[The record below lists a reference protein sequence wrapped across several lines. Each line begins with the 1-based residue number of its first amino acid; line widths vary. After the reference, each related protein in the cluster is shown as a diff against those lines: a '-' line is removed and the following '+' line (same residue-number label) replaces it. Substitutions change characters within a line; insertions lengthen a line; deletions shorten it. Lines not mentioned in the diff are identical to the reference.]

1 VLQALEKHLLAL
13 AGDVHRSRLRGSAMI
28 RILTADEPNA
38 ITITVDGQL
47 VDDTV
52 DAVEACSHQAMGQ
65 GRPVHL
71 FLRDVSHIDEHG
83 RSLLSRLA
91 GKGVQLTA
99 SGVYSSYIVAEI
111 NKGEPQHFNGRSRVT
126 APTRKYS

>member
-1 VLQALEKHLLAL
+1 
-13 AGDVHRSRLRGSAMI
+13 MI
-28 RILTADEPNA
+28 RILTAEEPNA

-47 VDDTV
+47 VDDCVATV
-52 DAVEACSHQAMGQ
+52 ETCSYQAIGQ

-91 GKGVQLTA
+91 AKGVQLRA

-111 NKGEPQHFNGRSRVT
+111 SRGHPQHSDARSRGAARV
-126 APTRKYS
+126 RDYS

>member
-1 VLQALEKHLLAL
+1 
-13 AGDVHRSRLRGSAMI
+13 MI
-28 RILTADEPNA
+28 RVMTADEPNA
-38 ITITVDGQL
+38 IRITVDGQL
-47 VDDTV
+47 VDDCV
-52 DAVEACSHQAMGQ
+52 DAVETCSYQALAR

-91 GKGVQLTA
+91 GRGVQLSA

-111 NKGEPQHFNGRSRVT
+111 SRQQPQHSDGRSRVT
-126 APTRKYS
+126 ARPRKYS

>member
-1 VLQALEKHLLAL
+1 
-13 AGDVHRSRLRGSAMI
+13 MI

-47 VDDTV
+47 LDDCV
-52 DAVEACSHQAMGQ
+52 DAVERCSDQAMGQ

-71 FLRDVSHIDEHG
+71 FSRDVSHIDEHG

-91 GKGVQLTA
+91 GKGVRLAADRLLKSMTEGLQAIMA
-99 SGVYSSYIVAEI
+99 ST
-111 NKGEPQHFNGRSRVT
+111 GRSASPAATSAGDAAR
-126 APTRKYS
+126 

>member
-1 VLQALEKHLLAL
+1 
-13 AGDVHRSRLRGSAMI
+13 MI
-28 RILTADEPNA
+28 RILTADEKNA
-38 ITITVDGQL
+38 ITITVDGRL
-47 VDDTV
+47 VNDSV
-52 DAVEACSHQAMGQ
+52 DAVEICSHQALAQ

-91 GKGVQLTA
+91 RKGVQLSA

-111 NKGEPQHFNGRSRVT
+111 SKGQTQQADGRSRVT
-126 APTRKYS
+126 PRTTRYC

>member
-1 VLQALEKHLLAL
+1 
-13 AGDVHRSRLRGSAMI
+13 MI
-28 RILTADEPNA
+28 RILTDDEPDA

-47 VDDTV
+47 VNDCV
-52 DAVEACSHQAMGQ
+52 EAVETCSYQAMGQ

-71 FLRDVSHIDEHG
+71 FLRDVSPIDEQG

-91 GKGVQLTA
+91 GKGVRLSA

-111 NKGEPQHFNGRSRVT
+111 NKEQLRPSEERSRPP
-126 APTRKYS
+126 ARSSCPPLKSYTRKTPQ

>member
-1 VLQALEKHLLAL
+1 
-13 AGDVHRSRLRGSAMI
+13 MI

-47 VDDTV
+47 VDDCIDTV
-52 DAVEACSHQAMGQ
+52 ETCSYQAMSQ

-83 RSLLSRLA
+83 RSLLARLA
-91 GKGVQLTA
+91 GKGVRLSA
-99 SGVYSSYIVAEI
+99 SGVYSSYIVREI
-111 NKGEPQHFNGRSRVT
+111 SKGRPQPSDGRSRV
-126 APTRKYS
+126 AARTRN

>member
-1 VLQALEKHLLAL
+1 
-13 AGDVHRSRLRGSAMI
+13 MI

-47 VDDTV
+47 VDDSV
-52 DAVEACSHQAMGQ
+52 DVVETCSCQAISQ

-83 RSLLSRLA
+83 RSLLSRLKR
-91 GKGVQLTA
+91 KGVRLSA
-99 SGVYSSYIVAEI
+99 SGVYSSYVVAEI
-111 NKGEPQHFNGRSRVT
+111 SRAQPQDRRSLVT
-126 APTRKYS
+126 ARTKKCS

>member
-1 VLQALEKHLLAL
+1 
-13 AGDVHRSRLRGSAMI
+13 MI
-28 RILTADEPNA
+28 PILTADEPDA

-47 VDDTV
+47 VDDCV
-52 DAVEACSHQAMGQ
+52 DAVETCTDQAMGQ

-91 GKGVQLTA
+91 GKDVRLSA
-99 SGVYSSYIVAEI
+99 SGVYSSYIVAQI
-111 NKGEPQHFNGRSRVT
+111 SKGQPQPSDGRNRV
-126 APTRKYS
+126 AARTRN

>member
-1 VLQALEKHLLAL
+1 
-13 AGDVHRSRLRGSAMI
+13 MI
-28 RILTADEPNA
+28 RILKAEEPKV

-47 VDDTV
+47 VADSV
-52 DAVEACSHQAMGQ
+52 DAVETCSQQAMCQ

-91 GKGVQLTA
+91 GKGVRLSA
-99 SGVYSSYIVAEI
+99 SGVYSSYIVAEVSRRQ
-111 NKGEPQHFNGRSRVT
+111 PQDCDARSRLLGR
-126 APTRKYS
+126 ARKYS

>member
-1 VLQALEKHLLAL
+1 
-13 AGDVHRSRLRGSAMI
+13 MI

-38 ITITVDGQL
+38 VTITVDGQL
-47 VDDTV
+47 VDDCV
-52 DAVEACSHQAMGQ
+52 DAVEACSYQAMGQ

-71 FLRDVSHIDEHG
+71 FLRDVSYIDDRG

-91 GKGVQLTA
+91 GKGVQLRA

-111 NKGEPQHFNGRSRVT
+111 SRGQPQSYDGRSRVT
-126 APTRKYS
+126 ARARKYS

>member
-1 VLQALEKHLLAL
+1 MLEKGLSAL
-13 AGDVHRSRLRGSAMI
+13 DGHVHRFRLRGSAMI

-47 VDDTV
+47 VDESI
-52 DAVEACSHQAMGQ
+52 DAVETCSYQAMGQ
-65 GRPVHL
+65 GKPVHL

-91 GKGVQLTA
+91 GKGVLSANRT
-99 SGVYSSYIVAEI
+99 G
-111 NKGEPQHFNGRSRVT
+111 KD
-126 APTRKYS
+126 APANTGQAARRCAIKFKCAG

>member
-1 VLQALEKHLLAL
+1 
-13 AGDVHRSRLRGSAMI
+13 MI
-28 RILTADEPNA
+28 RIQTRDEPDA

-47 VDDTV
+47 VDNCV
-52 DAVEACSHQAMGQ
+52 DVVESCSYQAMGQ

-71 FLRDVSHIDEHG
+71 FLRDVAYIDARG

-91 GKGVQLTA
+91 GKDVQLSA

-111 NKGEPQHFNGRSRVT
+111 SKGHPRPSDGRNRV
-126 APTRKYS
+126 AARTRN

>member
-1 VLQALEKHLLAL
+1 
-13 AGDVHRSRLRGSAMI
+13 MI
-28 RILTADEPNA
+28 RILRADEPNA

-47 VDDTV
+47 VDDCV
-52 DAVEACSHQAMGQ
+52 DAVETCSYQAMGQ

-71 FLRDVSHIDEHG
+71 FLRDVSYIDDRG

-91 GKGVQLTA
+91 GKGVQLSA

-111 NKGEPQHFNGRSRVT
+111 SRGQPQNSEGRSRVT
-126 APTRKYS
+126 ARARKYS

>member
-1 VLQALEKHLLAL
+1 MV
-13 AGDVHRSRLRGSAMI
+13 
-28 RILTADEPNA
+28 RIFTADESKA

-47 VDDTV
+47 VDDCV
-52 DAVEACSHQAMGQ
+52 EAVETCSLEAIER

-71 FLRDVSHIDEHG
+71 YLRDVSHIDEHG

-91 GKGVQLTA
+91 SKGVQLSA

-111 NKGEPQHFNGRSRVT
+111 SRKQAE
-126 APTRKYS
+126 APGDSAGVATRTRNR